1 MKRYIAFA
9 ALAMSCTAVHA
20 GQWSGEF
27 SDAHMARI
35 RHWEGVDNVRD
46 LGGLVTKDGGD
57 IAKFRGIMLER

>member
-35 RHWEGVDNVRD
+35 RHWEG
-46 LGGLVTKDGGD
+46 GD